1 MLDYISQIEPLE
13 SAGKTDAEI
22 ASYYNPITSSPIP
35 CAELKVL
42 LEESGLVSED
52 PVTGNRVGSLVDHY
66 AGLPNG
72 TEKSL
77 LGWFISH
84 VFGRG
89 VEISSDEQPRAG
101 QVALVVA
108 GLPAGMAG
116 VVDSMYA
123 LSGGKPYESV
133 TAADVAS
140 VRDAYDAEVANSVRV
155 DEIEQLKAEIENT
168 YINPAIS
175 DGSSSADQVRAN
187 IKANL

>member
-66 AGLPNG
+66 AGLSSG

-108 GLPAGMAG
+108 GLPVEMAG

-123 LSGGKPYESV
+123 LGGGKPYESV
-133 TAADVAS
+133 TAADVTSA
-140 VRDAYDAEVANSVRV
+140 RDVYNAEVANSLRIN
-155 DEIEQLKAEIENT
+155 EIEQLKAEIENT

-175 DGSSSADQVRAN
+175 DGVSIVDQVREN
-187 IKANL
+187 IKASL

>member
-66 AGLPNG
+66 AGLSSG

-108 GLPAGMAG
+108 GLPAEMAG

-123 LSGGKPYESV
+123 LGGGKPYESV
-133 TAADVAS
+133 TAADVTSA
-140 VRDAYDAEVANSVRV
+140 RDVYNAEVANSLRIN
-155 DEIEQLKAEIENT
+155 EIEQLKAEIENT

-175 DGSSSADQVRAN
+175 DGVSSESEVRAN

>member
-22 ASYYNPITSSPIP
+22 ASYYNSITSSPIP

-66 AGLPNG
+66 AGLSSG

-108 GLPAGMAG
+108 GLPAEMAG

-123 LSGGKPYESV
+123 LGGGKPYESV
-133 TAADVAS
+133 TAADVNSA
-140 VRDAYDAEVANSVRV
+140 RDVYNAEVANSLRIN
-155 DEIEQLKAEIENT
+155 EIEQLKAEIENT

-175 DGSSSADQVRAN
+175 DGVSIVDQVREN
-187 IKANL
+187 IKASL